1 MQRFWTQTPEIPGH
15 VWIRE
20 VSHWISLLAV
30 NEVWELNGV
39 LDEKDWSVVP
49 HHVVIAFFSIEL
61 YSESS
66 RISICIC
73 SSPLS
78 SDCGESEEHR
88 GSFAHCVKELCSG
101 VPTQKNKEGWKPTL

>member
-1 MQRFWTQTPEIPGH
+1 M
-15 VWIRE
+15 
-20 VSHWISLLAV
+20 
-30 NEVWELNGV
+30 NEVWELYGI
-39 LDEKDWSVVP
+39 LDEEDWSVVSY
-49 HHVVIAFFSIEL
+49 HVVIAFFSIEF

-88 GSFAHCVKELCSG
+88 GSFAHCVKELCSRI
-101 VPTQKNKEGWKPTL
+101 PTKKNKEGWKHTL